1 MDDVGSE
8 FCIKP
13 QGETAI
19 GKNASSSNVDLCHDG
34 FRARTFEPPV
44 VSRVLSD
51 VAEWAGCAVIMVVL
65 LFAFDH
71 VSRHA
76 SYLFSVH
83 TADSVA

>member
-1 MDDVGSE
+1 MDDVGSLIG
-8 FCIKP
+8 IKP

-19 GKNASSSNVDLCHDG
+19 GKNASSSNVNLCHNG
-34 FRARTFEPPV
+34 FRARAFEPPV

-51 VAEWAGCAVIMVVL
+51 VTEWAGCAVIMVVL
-65 LFAFDH
+65 LVAFVH